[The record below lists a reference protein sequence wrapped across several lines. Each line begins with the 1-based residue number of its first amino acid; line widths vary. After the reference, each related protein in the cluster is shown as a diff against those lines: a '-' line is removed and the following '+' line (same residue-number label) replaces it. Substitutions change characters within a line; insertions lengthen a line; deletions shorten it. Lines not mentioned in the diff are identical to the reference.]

1 MRNAATRGAARALAL
16 AVMIAGGMR
25 SFAAP
30 AAPAAPAAAATPAAK
45 PAEAA
50 PRFSLQAEG
59 GALIPVFEIASSLGT
74 GFSMGLRLN
83 CDIMPLVAPFFR
95 IDYASLPILG
105 ASGASNILYPLTLV
119 DAHLGMSLDFGLG
132 ERLTLGLNA
141 AAGPS
146 LGAVANTGSALLF
159 SWSAAAYL
167 GFRISPEF
175 EVDVTGS
182 YNAGGG
188 LFPGAGAGIMARY
201 NLGQGRSSVSR
212 LTATVKAL
220 SPVFPVFMSYY
231 DDNPLGTIT
240 LENGEDFAVRDVKV
254 TLMSGQFMAQPK
266 LCATIESLASG
277 GRIDVPLYALFGD
290 DILSVTASTK
300 LPATVVVEYRI
311 LGSLRRLELPLELGL
326 FHRNAMNWLDD
337 RRAAAFVSP
346 TDPAVLWFSRSTAS
360 VVGERMRDG
369 ISRNLQIAMGL
380 FEAER
385 LFGMNYVV
393 DPASSYVENAG
404 NESSVDYLQYPSQT
418 LFFRGGDCDD
428 LSILYC
434 SLLQSLG
441 IETAFI
447 TIPGHIYMAFRLD
460 MDSSEAKST
469 FSDPALVIVRGSEAW
484 IPVEITMVKDGF
496 VKAWRIGAKEWSD
509 NAKTGSANFY
519 PMRDA
524 WKLYPSV
531 GIPGVTARFVL
542 PSDADTMQAFDSALD
557 RYVVKEI
564 DAEVRA
570 IALDPSKPQSP
581 SVENA
586 LGIVYGRNG
595 MLKDAWKHFS
605 LSAKAG
611 EQMAW
616 TNLANVAYLRRDFE
630 LAKQYYAWA
639 LKLDPTD
646 DYALLGTARTA
657 YELERFDDAKAAYD
671 ILAKR
676 DPVLAGRYSYLASM
690 FAGEGRAWSLA
701 DRMATT
707 PWSDPASRRQ
717 LLALAPVAEPA
728 AAAPAPAA
736 PGALAAATRPAQASA
751 TPAAP
756 APVAAAPAPAPTPVV
771 SLAPAAPEA
780 AVAPAQAASEPAQ
793 EPDAPV
799 ETAVALVDN
808 AASAPVE
815 EAAPM
820 AQPEPEAPVAEAP
833 ADAAVAVVAEP
844 APAPA
849 ETAPLVAD
857 EAPAAPA
864 SSEQAAAAV
873 AAAPASTPA
882 PSEPPAPA
890 LPAEDTTAAA
900 AKLVASIDAPALPP
914 DLSLQ
919 APVDR
924 DLEAANLAAKR
935 EAEARAAEAKAE
947 AEAEAAAAQVLPEE
961 PAAPEPEPTLETAV
975 AVASEPAPATIPS
988 PEPAAVTAAVTDAP
1002 APAATEPRPS
1012 AVVAASEPAPVAA
1025 PAPEPAT
1032 IAVAPAAQ
1040 PAPAMQPSATAPAA
1054 IRPTWESKPVEPTT
1068 PVAVAPA
1075 PVPSPAPAAPVE
1087 LAPAATVAKAE
1098 EPVAQPAQAAPV
1110 PAVAVPAAVEPEPA
1124 PVRQAEPV
1132 AAPPEAP
1139 APEPA
1144 PVPVPRVEAV
1154 ATPASQPEWTTI
1166 AEGLEDFRPVLGT
1179 WKSDK
1184 VLATHLVA
1192 DEYFA
1197 KMILP
1202 VSQPDGA
1209 YRFLLEA
1216 RSTGSQWVGFGLH
1229 FAAHPM
1235 LTHRGYGEG
1244 RSWLV
1249 WFTSDPVHL
1258 GSAQSRLQLYKSD
1271 LDTSLVMVADV
1282 PIPESLF
1289 DTNDIEIAVLPGEG
1303 SVIVSVN
1310 GIERLRKTG
1319 LDGLGGGDYV
1329 ILRAL
1334 DKTEF
1339 SSFEAQKK

>member
-1 MRNAATRGAARALAL
+1 MKAFAEGSPAPITAPPAK
-16 AVMIAGGMR
+16 
-25 SFAAP
+25 AAP
-30 AAPAAPAAAATPAAK
+30 AAPSAQ
-45 PAEAA
+45 AA
-50 PRFSLQAEG
+50 PRFSLQFEG
-59 GALIPVFEIASSLGT
+59 GALIPVLEIASSLGT

-83 CDIMPLVAPFFR
+83 CEVLPLVAPFFR
-95 IDYASLPILG
+95 VEYANLPVLG
-105 ASGASNILYPLTLV
+105 ASGSSEVLYPLTLV

-146 LGAVANTGSALLF
+146 LGTVANTGSALLF

-175 EVDVTGS
+175 EIDVTGS
-182 YNAGGG
+182 YNSGGG
-188 LFPGAGAGIMARY
+188 LFPGAGAGIVARY
-201 NLGQGRSSVSR
+201 NLGRGRGAASR

-231 DDNPLGTIT
+231 DDNPLGAIT
-240 LENGEDFAVRDVKV
+240 LENGEDYAVHDVKV
-254 TLMSGQFMAQPK
+254 TLMSGQFMSQPK
-266 LCATIESLASG
+266 LCATIDSLASG
-277 GRIDVPLYALFGD
+277 GRVDVPLYALFGD
-290 DILSVTASTK
+290 DILSVTANTS
-300 LPATVVVEYRI
+300 LPATVVVEYRV

-369 ISRNLQIAMGL
+369 ISRNLQTAMGL

-393 DPASSYVENAG
+393 DPSSSYVENAG

-460 MDSSEAKST
+460 MDPSEARGA
-469 FSDPALVIVRGSEAW
+469 FSDPALYIVRGTEVW

-509 NAKTGSANFY
+509 NAKTGSASFY
-519 PMRDA
+519 PMQEA

-531 GIPGVTARFVL
+531 GIPGVAARFVL
-542 PSDADTMQAFDSALD
+542 PSDAETMQAFDAALD

-605 LSAKAG
+605 LSAKSG

-646 DYALLGTARTA
+646 DYALLGTARAA

-671 ILAKR
+671 ILVKR
-676 DPVLAGRYSYLASM
+676 NPALAGRYSYLAST
-690 FAGEGRAWSLA
+690 FGGTGRAWSLS

-707 PWSDPASRRQ
+707 PWSDPAARRQ

-728 AAAPAPAA
+728 AAVPAAPAAPAKTAPAVAAPAAPVAAVPAPAPAPAPAA
-736 PGALAAATRPAQASA
+736 TPVAVEPESAPVESQALATPEAAPAQAEPAALPTTPSETAVATADTTAEAPAEEAAPAAPGETEAAIAAEPAPAPVEPMTAPQVAVEAPEAPASSEPHVPALAAAP
-751 TPAAP
+751 
-756 APVAAAPAPAPTPVV
+756 AAAPAPA
-771 SLAPAAPEA
+771 
-780 AVAPAQAASEPAQ
+780 
-793 EPDAPV
+793 
-799 ETAVALVDN
+799 
-808 AASAPVE
+808 
-815 EAAPM
+815 
-820 AQPEPEAPVAEAP
+820 QPEPAP
-833 ADAAVAVVAEP
+833 
-844 APAPA
+844 
-849 ETAPLVAD
+849 
-857 EAPAAPA
+857 
-864 SSEQAAAAV
+864 
-873 AAAPASTPA
+873 
-882 PSEPPAPA
+882 
-890 LPAEDTTAAA
+890 PAEDTTAAA

-924 DLEAANLAAKR
+924 DLEAASLAAKR
-935 EAEARAAEAKAE
+935 AAELRAAEAK

-961 PAAPEPEPTLETAV
+961 PVAAEPEPSPVV
-975 AVASEPAPATIPS
+975 AEPTPAS
-988 PEPAAVTAAVTDAP
+988 PEPSV
-1002 APAATEPRPS
+1002 
-1012 AVVAASEPAPVAA
+1012 VVAASEAAPASA
-1025 PAPEPAT
+1025 PAPEPAVAAAEPSPAASVQPEPEPA
-1032 IAVAPAAQ
+1032 AVAVASTAPAPAAPMALAPAAPTTLAPAAPTT
-1040 PAPAMQPSATAPAA
+1040 PAPAAPTTPSAIAPAA
-1054 IRPTWESKPVEPTT
+1054 IRPTWESRPVEPTA
-1068 PVAVAPA
+1068 PVAAAPA
-1075 PVPSPAPAAPVE
+1075 PLPAAPVE
-1087 LAPAATVAKAE
+1087 PAPAATVAKAE
-1098 EPVAQPAQAAPV
+1098 EPVAQAAPEAAPAPAPVVQAAVEPAPVAAPQAEPAVAAPEAPV
-1110 PAVAVPAAVEPEPA
+1110 PAP
-1124 PVRQAEPV
+1124 
-1132 AAPPEAP
+1132 AP
-1139 APEPA
+1139 APP
-1144 PVPVPRVEAV
+1144 VEAV
-1154 ATPASQPEWTTI
+1154 ASAAAQPEWTTI
-1166 AEGLEDFRPVLGT
+1166 ARGLEAFRPVLGT

-1184 VLATHLVA
+1184 VLATHLMA

-1202 VSQPDGA
+1202 VAQPDGA

-1229 FAAHPM
+1229 FAARPM
-1235 LTHRGYGEG
+1235 VTHRGYGEG

-1249 WFTSDPVHL
+1249 WFTSDPIHL

-1271 LDTSLVMVADV
+1271 LDTSLVMVADL

-1289 DTNDIEIAVLPGEG
+1289 DTNDIEIVVLPGEG
-1303 SVIVSVN
+1303 SVIVNVN

-1319 LDGLGGGDYV
+1319 LDGLAGGDYV

-1339 SSFEAQKK
+1339 SAFEAQKK

>member
-1 MRNAATRGAARALAL
+1 MRRSATRRAACALAL
-16 AVMIAGGMR
+16 TALIAG
-25 SFAAP
+25 SIPAFAEGSR
-30 AAPAAPAAAATPAAK
+30 PAAPAAASGAAASSPAPSSTPATPSAPAA
-45 PAEAA
+45 AA
-50 PRFSLQAEG
+50 ANISPRFSLQAEG
-59 GALIPVFEIASSLGT
+59 GALFPVLEIASSLGT

-83 CDIMPLVAPFFR
+83 CEVLPLVAPFFR
-95 IDYASLPILG
+95 VEYASLPILG
-105 ASGASNILYPLTLV
+105 SSGSSDVIYPLTLV

-132 ERLTLGLNA
+132 ERITLGLNA

-146 LGAVANTGSALLF
+146 LGTVANTGSALLF

-175 EVDVTGS
+175 EIDVTGS

-188 LFPGAGAGIMARY
+188 LFPGAGAGIVARY
-201 NLGQGRSSVSR
+201 NLGRGGGASSR

-220 SPVFPVFMSYY
+220 SPVLPVFMSYY

-240 LENGEDFAVRDVKV
+240 LENGEDYAVHDVKV
-254 TLMSGQFMAQPK
+254 TLMSGQFMSQPK
-266 LCATIESLASG
+266 LCATIDSLVSG
-277 GRIDVPLYALFGD
+277 GRVDVPLYALFGD
-290 DILSVTASTK
+290 DILSVTANTS
-300 LPATVVVEYRI
+300 LPATVVVEYRV

-337 RRAAAFVSP
+337 RRAAAFVSS

-369 ISRNLQIAMGL
+369 ISRNLQTAMGL

-393 DPASSYVENAG
+393 DPSSSYVENAG
-404 NESSVDYLQYPSQT
+404 SESSVDYLQYPSQT

-460 MDSSEAKST
+460 MDSSEAMSA
-469 FSDPALVIVRGSEAW
+469 FSDPALVIVRGTEAW

-509 NAKTGSANFY
+509 NAKMGSANFY
-519 PMRDA
+519 PMQEA

-531 GIPGVTARFVL
+531 GIPGVTARFAL
-542 PSDADTMQAFDSALD
+542 PSYADTMQAFDAALD

-570 IALDPSKPQSP
+570 IALDPSKPQAAP
-581 SVENA
+581 VENA

-646 DYALLGTARTA
+646 DYALLGTARAA

-671 ILAKR
+671 ILVKR
-676 DPVLAGRYSYLASM
+676 NPALAGRYSYLAST
-690 FAGEGRAWSLA
+690 FGGSGRAWSLS

-707 PWSDPASRRQ
+707 PWADPAARRQ

-728 AAAPAPAA
+728 ATAPAPVSVAPAPSPATVAAPAP
-736 PGALAAATRPAQASA
+736 SA
-751 TPAAP
+751 TP
-756 APVAAAPAPAPTPVV
+756 
-771 SLAPAAPEA
+771 
-780 AVAPAQAASEPAQ
+780 
-793 EPDAPV
+793 
-799 ETAVALVDN
+799 
-808 AASAPVE
+808 
-815 EAAPM
+815 
-820 AQPEPEAPVAEAP
+820 
-833 ADAAVAVVAEP
+833 
-844 APAPA
+844 
-849 ETAPLVAD
+849 
-857 EAPAAPA
+857 
-864 SSEQAAAAV
+864 AV
-873 AAAPASTPA
+873 AAAPAQVEPLSESAQQPVAEPA
-882 PSEPPAPA
+882 AVAEEAPAVPASSEPPATAVAAAPA
-890 LPAEDTTAAA
+890 ATAAPAVISTPAAPAMPTAPAAASTQPEPTLSAEDTTAAA

-914 DLSLQ
+914 DLGLQ
-919 APVDR
+919 APVDK

-935 EAEARAAEAKAE
+935 EAEVRAAEAKAE
-947 AEAEAAAAQVLPEE
+947 AEAAAAAAQVLPEE
-961 PAAPEPEPTLETAV
+961 PAAPEPEPVPAVPEPSIVVAASDAAPAAAPRPETGTEVAAASEPAAVVAAPAEAPALKPV
-975 AVASEPAPATIPS
+975 AVTVAPIAAEPQPSVAPAESEPAPAAVPT
-988 PEPAAVTAAVTDAP
+988 PEPAAVA
-1002 APAATEPRPS
+1002 
-1012 AVVAASEPAPVAA
+1012 AA
-1025 PAPEPAT
+1025 PAPVT
-1032 IAVAPAAQ
+1032 
-1040 PAPAMQPSATAPAA
+1040 QPSAIAPAA
-1054 IRPTWESKPVEPTT
+1054 IRPTWESRPVEPTA
-1068 PVAVAPA
+1068 PVAAAPA
-1075 PVPSPAPAAPVE
+1075 AAATAPAPSPAPAAPVE
-1087 LAPAATVAKAE
+1087 LAPAVTVAKAE
-1098 EPVAQPAQAAPV
+1098 EPQARPATEAAPAQAV
-1110 PAVAVPAAVEPEPA
+1110 VAAAEPEPA
-1124 PVRQAEPV
+1124 PAPAPQVEPAVV
-1132 AAPPEAP
+1132 ASEAP
-1139 APEPA
+1139 APEPSPA
-1144 PVPVPRVEAV
+1144 PAPQVEAAAAV
-1154 ATPASQPEWTTI
+1154 AVQPEWTTI
-1166 AEGLEDFRPVLGT
+1166 ARGLEAFRPVLGT

-1184 VLATHLVA
+1184 VLATHLMA

-1202 VSQPDGA
+1202 VAQPDGA

-1229 FAAHPM
+1229 FAARSM
-1235 LTHRGYGEG
+1235 ATHRGYGEG

-1258 GSAQSRLQLYKSD
+1258 DSAQSRLQLYKSD
-1271 LDTSLVMVADV
+1271 LDTSLVMVADL

-1289 DTNDIEIAVLPGEG
+1289 DANDIEIVVLPGEG
-1303 SVIVSVN
+1303 SVIVNVN

-1319 LDGLGGGDYV
+1319 LDGLAGGDYV

-1334 DKTEF
+1334 DQTEF
-1339 SSFEAQKK
+1339 SAFEAQKK

>member
-1 MRNAATRGAARALAL
+1 MRRAATLRAARALAL
-16 AVMIAGGMR
+16 AAMVAGGTTAMAEGPQ
-25 SFAAP
+25 AAGS
-30 AAPAAPAAAATPAAK
+30 AAAGPAPVASPAAK
-45 PAEAA
+45 SE

-74 GFSMGLRLN
+74 GFSVGLRLN
-83 CDIMPLVAPFFR
+83 CEVMPLVAPFFR
-95 IDYASLPILG
+95 IGYESLPILG
-105 ASGASNILYPLTLV
+105 SSGASDVLYPLTLL

-146 LGAVANTGSALLF
+146 LGTVANTGSALLL

-167 GFRISPEF
+167 GFRISPEL
-175 EVDVTGS
+175 EIDVTGS
-182 YNAGGG
+182 YNSGGG
-188 LFPGAGAGIMARY
+188 LFPGAGAGIVARY
-201 NLGQGRSSVSR
+201 NLGQGRSATSR

-231 DDNPLGTIT
+231 DDNPLGSIT
-240 LENGEDFAVRDVKV
+240 LENGEDYAVHDIKV
-254 TLMSGQFMAQPK
+254 TLMSGQFMSQPK
-266 LCATIESLASG
+266 LCATIDSLVAG
-277 GRIDVPLYALFGD
+277 GRVDVPLYALFGD
-290 DILSVTASTK
+290 DILSVTANTS

-346 TDPAVLWFSRSTAS
+346 TDPAVLWFSRSTAN

-369 ISRNLQIAMGL
+369 ISRNLQTAMGL

-385 LFGMNYVV
+385 LFGLNYVV
-393 DPASSYVENAG
+393 DPSSSYVENAG

-428 LSILYC
+428 LSILFC

-460 MDSSEAKST
+460 MDASEARSA
-469 FSDPALVIVRGSEAW
+469 FSDPALVIVRGTEAW

-519 PMRDA
+519 PLQEA

-531 GIPGVTARFVL
+531 GIPGVTARFSL
-542 PSDADTMQAFDSALD
+542 PSDADTMQAFDAALD

-570 IALDPSKPQSP
+570 IALDPAKPQSP
-581 SVENA
+581 AVENA

-639 LKLDPTD
+639 LKLDPSD
-646 DYALLGTARTA
+646 DYALLGTARAA

-676 DPVLAGRYSYLASM
+676 NPSLAGRYSYLAST
-690 FAGEGRAWSLA
+690 FGGTGRAWSLS

-707 PWSDPASRRQ
+707 PWADPASKRQ
-717 LLALAPVAEPA
+717 LLALAPRVEPA
-728 AAAPAPAA
+728 AA
-736 PGALAAATRPAQASA
+736 PAQ
-751 TPAAP
+751 
-756 APVAAAPAPAPTPVV
+756 AAPAPAP
-771 SLAPAAPEA
+771 APE
-780 AVAPAQAASEPAQ
+780 PAT
-793 EPDAPV
+793 PV
-799 ETAVALVDN
+799 ETAVALADN

-820 AQPEPEAPVAEAP
+820 TQPEPEAPVADAP
-833 ADAAVAVVAEP
+833 AEAAAAVMAEP
-844 APAPA
+844 EPALAPA
-849 ETAPLVAD
+849 ETVPLVAE

-864 SSEQAAAAV
+864 SPASSELPVAAV
-873 AAAPASTPA
+873 AAAPAATPA
-882 PSEPPAPA
+882 PVEPPAPA
-890 LPAEDTTAAA
+890 AATEPTATVPVDEDTTAAA
-900 AKLVASIDAPALPP
+900 AKLVASVDAPALPP

-935 EAEARAAEAKAE
+935 AAEARAAEAKAE
-947 AEAEAAAAQVLPEE
+947 AELAAAQVLPEE
-961 PAAPEPEPTLETAV
+961 APAPEPEAI
-975 AVASEPAPATIPS
+975 PAPAP
-988 PEPAAVTAAVTDAP
+988 VTVEAAP
-1002 APAATEPRPS
+1002 APAAAPASPQP
-1012 AVVAASEPAPVAA
+1012 AVVAAANEPAPVAA
-1025 PAPEPAT
+1025 APAPITAEPAAAATAAVEPEPASV
-1032 IAVAPAAQ
+1032 AVAPA
-1040 PAPAMQPSATAPAA
+1040 PTPQPSTLAPAA
-1054 IRPTWESKPVEPTT
+1054 IRPTWESKPVEPTA
-1068 PVAVAPA
+1068 PVATAPA
-1075 PVPSPAPAAPVE
+1075 PSPAPVE
-1087 LAPAATVAKAE
+1087 LAPAASVAKAE
-1098 EPVAQPAQAAPV
+1098 EPAALPSALPAAPPV
-1110 PAVAVPAAVEPEPA
+1110 PAPAHQAEPA
-1124 PVRQAEPV
+1124 PGPAVQTVVEP
-1132 AAPPEAP
+1132 AP
-1139 APEPA
+1139 APQAAEPA
-1144 PVPVPRVEAV
+1144 PTPQVETV
-1154 ATPASQPEWTTI
+1154 ASAASQPEWTTL
-1166 AEGLEDFRPVLGT
+1166 AKGLGNFRPVLGT

-1184 VLATHLVA
+1184 VLATHLVE

-1235 LTHRGYGEG
+1235 VTHRGYGEG

-1271 LDTSLVMVADV
+1271 LDTSLVMVADI

-1289 DTNDIEIAVLPGEG
+1289 DTNDIEIVVLPGEG
-1303 SVIVSVN
+1303 SVIVNVN

-1319 LDGLGGGDYV
+1319 LDGLAGGDYV

-1339 SSFEAQKK
+1339 SAFEAQKK